1 MVLLNVFSV
10 RRRSGAFTRLEGDQC
25 IPAGRQL
32 AAARDRLA
40 NRAALWSGYPGKLSE
55 PPLSVGQQQAQFLE
69 IGFFN
74 HLGLTQLPLSFGRFL
89 G

>member
-1 MVLLNVFSV
+1 LS
-10 RRRSGAFTRLEGDQC
+10 GDQC
-25 IPAGRQL
+25 KPAVCQL
-32 AAARDRLA
+32 AAARERLEMQT
-40 NRAALWSGYPGKLSE
+40 ALWSGYPGKLSE
-55 PPLSVGQQQAQFLE
+55 PLLSVGQQQAQFLE

>member
-1 MVLLNVFSV
+1 
-10 RRRSGAFTRLEGDQC
+10 
-25 IPAGRQL
+25 L

-40 NRAALWSGYPGKLSE
+40 YQAALWFGHPGKLLE

-74 HLGLTQLPLSFGRFL
+74 HLGLTRLPLSFGRFL